1 MIISK
6 RNKIKIKGKQFNIS
20 VLTYNNKRIRLRYE
34 NKNEGHDITI
44 DVNDAFIDDGCV
56 FLNPAIEHNGVL
68 KELKKYRII
77 KEFVG
82 VYNYNYIDL
91 PVAKLNMGI
100 LRKFDL
106 KGIEKHFD
114 VIQRGIYE

>member
-20 VLTYNNKRIRLRYE
+20 VLSYNNKRIRLRYE

-56 FLNPAIEHNGVL
+56 FLNPAIEHNGV
-68 KELKKYRII
+68 I